1 MSDPST
7 LRETFERNR
16 RAIDLR
22 PSIGQSTSS
31 TRIRVQDGTTCEV
44 THGKWTFTAD
54 VGEDAGGN
62 DEGPGPGVL
71 ERAALGSCLAIGYS
85 TWAAV
90 MDVPIDSLEVV
101 VETQFDARGQ
111 FGVGDDPPGFDRIR
125 YTVHI
130 ESPASEDDIRAV
142 LDAADEHSPVRDDFA
157 RPIPI
162 ERDIQIR
169 AS

>member
-7 LRETFERNR
+7 LKKVFERNR
-16 RAIDLR
+16 RAVELR
-22 PSIGQSTSS
+22 PSIARSTST
-31 TRIRVQDGTTCEV
+31 TRVRVRDGTTCEIE
-44 THGKWTFTAD
+44 HGKWKFTAD

-90 MDVPIDSLEVV
+90 MDVPIDSLEVQI
-101 VETQFDARGQ
+101 ETHFDARGQ

-125 YTVHI
+125 YTVHVQ
-130 ESPASEDDIRAV
+130 SPAPEQDVRAM
-142 LDAADEHSPVRDDFA
+142 LDAADAHSPVRDDFA
-157 RPIPI
+157 RAVPI
-162 ERDIQIR
+162 ERITEIN
-169 AS
+169 